1 MLTLK
6 HILVATDFCPI
17 STTALRH
24 ALGIAKRCRSNVS
37 VLHVIDAPFLDLTPE
52 GLATALDGA
61 ERDAKT
67 LTKQLASEGLI
78 VGLNIDVA
86 ITVGPVWPTIANALA
101 EKGSGLLVLGTHGR
115 SGLGKFVLGSVAE
128 SAFREAPCPV
138 LTVGPKAAKSG
149 ALGEKAKHLLLPT
162 DLSPESTQALRYG
175 LSLARALGADVTLL
189 HVLKLAKNATAEV
202 ASQTR
207 LVKIRL
213 DEFLKEHPDATTMVS
228 SRVECGAP
236 ARLIVKVAEQSG
248 ADLIVMG
255 VRAWSADGPPMWRT
269 AYKVLVQARC
279 PVVKVPYSPQPR
291 PEGTKH

>member
-1 MLTLK
+1 MLLLK

-17 STTALRH
+17 SITALRH

-61 ERDAKT
+61 ERNAEN
-67 LTKQLASEGLI
+67 LTKQLESEGLV
-78 VGLNIDVA
+78 VGLTVDLA

-101 EKGSGLLVLGTHGR
+101 EKSSGLLVLGTHGR

-138 LTVGPKAAKSG
+138 LTVGPKAAKSK
-149 ALGEKAKHLLLPT
+149 ALGEKAKRLLLPT
-162 DLSPESTQALRYG
+162 DLSPKSTQALDYG

-189 HVLKLAKNATAEV
+189 HVLKLGEKANAEV
-202 ASQTR
+202 ASQVG

-213 DEFLKEHPDATTMVS
+213 DEFLNEHPDAATMVS
-228 SRVECGAP
+228 SRVEFGEP
-236 ARLIVKVAEQSG
+236 ARLIVKVAEQSS

-269 AYKVLVQARC
+269 AYKVLVQAPC
-279 PVVKVPYSPQPR
+279 PVVKVACSSQSSPER
-291 PEGTKH
+291 TTY